1 MNDIQSSRRR
11 FVVSVGTAAL
21 AGLTG
26 CGAQQEESAQTTT
39 QQTTAQTETSTP
51 TAATDT
57 PTTTQQSSKG
67 GADGPVIEMKTD
79 NKGSYFDPKGLVVE
93 PGTTVRFVNTSG
105 THSTAAYHPDNGDR
119 PLRIPDGADPW
130 KSKLFTD
137 TDAVFE
143 HTFETE
149 GVYDIY
155 CAPHEMLGMVGRIVV
170 GEPQG
175 GPATE
180 SPTDIPPAAKESL
193 PAVETVVAEQRVS
206 GP

>member
-21 AGLTG
+21 VGLAG
-26 CGAQQEESAQTTT
+26 CGAQQGESTQTTT
-39 QQTTAQTETSTP
+39 QQTTAQTETT
-51 TAATDT
+51 TLTETTDT
-57 PTTTQQSSKG
+57 PTKTQEPAND
-67 GADGPVIEMKTD
+67 ADGPVVEMKTD
-79 NKGSYFDPKGLVVE
+79 NEGSYFDPKGLVVE
-93 PGTTVRFVNTSG
+93 PGTTVHFVNTSG

-130 KSKLFTD
+130 QSKLFTN

-149 GVYDIY
+149 GVYDFY

-170 GEPQG
+170 GGPQG

-180 SPTDIPPAAKESL
+180 SPTDVPPAAQEAL
-193 PAVETVVAEQRVS
+193 PPVETIVAEQRIS